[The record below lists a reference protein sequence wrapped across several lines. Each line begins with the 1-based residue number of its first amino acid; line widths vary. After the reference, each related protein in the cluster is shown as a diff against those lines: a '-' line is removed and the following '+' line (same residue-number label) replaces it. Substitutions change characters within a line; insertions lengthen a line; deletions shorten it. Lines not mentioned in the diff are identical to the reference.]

1 MDKTIPFKAVIWD
14 LGGVILRTENW
25 EPRRRLDEMLG
36 LPEGKLYELVFES
49 DISRKATVGEASN
62 EDIWMWVGEQ
72 LGLSNDELTHV
83 REDFWSGD
91 QIDRDIVNFIRTQKD
106 QTSMG
111 LLSNGWPSTRHFLE
125 ERWQIS
131 DIFDDIIVSAE
142 VGVAKPNL
150 PIYQL
155 ALDRL
160 GIEAEQAIFVDDFKE
175 NIEGALDVGI
185 HGIYFQDPLSALET
199 LKHLLN
205 IRT

>member
-36 LPEGKLYELVFES
+36 LPDGKLYELVFES

-83 REDFWSGD
+83 REEFWSGD

-185 HGIYFQDPLSALET
+185 LGIYFQDPLSALET

-205 IRT
+205 IHT